1 VILSQ
6 TLQATHHPTVVID
19 EMMRV
24 GREAIVSFP
33 NFGHWP
39 LRFQLAL
46 QGRMPKSS
54 VLPFEWYDTPNI
66 HLCTIRDFEEL
77 VRRRGLRVARRIL
90 LAADGRRASSRAE
103 RRANLLAA
111 GAVYVLHR
119 ARGEA

>member
-1 VILSQ
+1 
-6 TLQATHHPTVVID
+6 
-19 EMMRV
+19 
-24 GREAIVSFP
+24 
-33 NFGHWP
+33 
-39 LRFQLAL
+39 
-46 QGRMPKSS
+46 MPKSS